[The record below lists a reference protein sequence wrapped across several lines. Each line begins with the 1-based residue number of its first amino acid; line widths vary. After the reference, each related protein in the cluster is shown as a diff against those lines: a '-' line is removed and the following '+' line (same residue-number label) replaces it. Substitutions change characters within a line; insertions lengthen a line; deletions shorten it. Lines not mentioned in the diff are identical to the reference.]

1 MTQITVQYSDQSTI
15 GTRVTLGHAELE
27 FKMRR
32 FGLRMRTGALVV
44 GLGASLALSACAEEG
59 AEGAEGVNPT
69 HLVIQSSSGPDST
82 LSRGLE
88 EFGKAI
94 EEESDGTLTFE
105 MHYAGAIAPLPEVPE
120 AMRSGLLDVA
130 LTYPSYAPAEFP
142 VWNALNGLDNV
153 ATPRSPIMNSLVA
166 AGANGEYGFDEAVLK
181 ELHAGGI
188 HPLLPRYYAS
198 PAYQLLCKGD
208 PVTSLDEAEGKRV
221 RASTSGLSEVAKAMG
236 MSPVNLPFAEAY
248 EGLQRGVIDCGFGDV
263 IVDGESG
270 LTEVADSW
278 TLDPEVAFEGSVSTI
293 GIRKA
298 TWDQL
303 GDEGRRIVLEQATKV
318 LLKQQLEVRFADTLA
333 VLDQA
338 KEHGVEMVEWD
349 DEARQMLKDYY
360 AKLPEK
366 AIEAAEKA
374 GVDNAEDWVNGFIA
388 AQEKWTKIATELGY
402 SDEEHPSWTSL
413 VGTGTELDAQAF
425 VDRYFEEIVEPE
437 LP

>member
-1 MTQITVQYSDQSTI
+1 MNRRIST
-15 GTRVTLGHAELE
+15 RLKA
-27 FKMRR
+27 
-32 FGLRMRTGALVV
+32 V
-44 GLGASLALSACAEEG
+44 GLAAVLGSSLALSACAEEG
-59 AEGAEGVNPT
+59 AGGAEGVNPT

-94 EEESDGTLTFE
+94 EEESDGALTFE

-130 LTYPSYAPAEFP
+130 LTYPSYAPQEFP

-166 AGANGEYGFDEAVLK
+166 AGANGEYGFDQEILD
-181 ELHAGGI
+181 ELHDGGI

-208 PVTSLDEAEGKRV
+208 PVTSLSDAKGKRV
-221 RASTSGLSEVAKAMG
+221 RASTSGLSDVAKAMG

-248 EGLQRGVIDCGFGDV
+248 EGLQRGVIDCGFGDM

-278 TLDPEVAFEGSVSTI
+278 TLDPEVGFEGSVSTI

-303 GDEGRRIVLEQATKV
+303 GTEGQRIVLEQAAKV

-338 KEHGVEMVEWD
+338 EEHGVEMVEWD

-360 AKLPEK
+360 AKLPEAAVK
-366 AIEAAEKA
+366 AAEDA
-374 GVDNAEDWVNGFIA
+374 GVDNAEEWVNGYIE
-388 AQEKWTKIATELGY
+388 AQEKWTKIVEELGY
-402 SDEEHPSWTSL
+402 SDADHPSWKGL
-413 VGTGTELDAQAF
+413 VGSDVELDSDAF
-425 VDRYFEEIVEPE
+425 VDRYFTEIVEPA